1 MEINKNGSKMLKV
14 SSILLII
21 GGAISIVV
29 GIIAIAGVGAVHAL
43 LGEGDGLGILYA
55 ISGLALASGIL
66 SLVAGIIGMGAV
78 KHPEKAGR
86 CIVWGAIVAILT
98 VVGQVLNL
106 TSGEKIDLVSI
117 VIGLL
122 LPVVYIIGANQVKK
136 ANSGQ

>member
-29 GIIAIAGVGAVHAL
+29 GIISVAGVGAVHAL

-66 SLVAGIIGMGAV
+66 SLIAGIIGMGAV
-78 KHPEKAGR
+78 KKPEKAGK

-98 VVGQVLNL
+98 VVGQVLSL
-106 TSGEKIDLVSI
+106 TSGNKFDLLSV

-122 LPVVYIIGANQVKK
+122 LPVVYILGANQVKK
-136 ANSGQ
+136 ANNGQ